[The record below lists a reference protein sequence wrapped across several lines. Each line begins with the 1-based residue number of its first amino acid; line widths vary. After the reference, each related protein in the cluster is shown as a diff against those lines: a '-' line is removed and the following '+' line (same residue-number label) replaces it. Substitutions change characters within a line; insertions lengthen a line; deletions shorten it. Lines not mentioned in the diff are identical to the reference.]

1 MLQQR
6 RTHPVSPLVPNP
18 NPNPN
23 NWHWEARAALEAHWS
38 ASTFE
43 EALQAQVAEQHLTR
57 ARDLVHNYQTFLKGV
72 DKTTGVRHS
81 LAIAEG
87 ALEIALDTLHALAL
101 PARQHTEALRADYD
115 THQAAYSES

>member
-6 RTHPVSPLVPNP
+6 RAQPASSPLPN

-23 NWHWEARAALEAHWS
+23 NWHWEARAALEAHRS

-72 DKTTGVRHS
+72 EKTTGVRHS

-87 ALEIALDTLHALAL
+87 ALDIALDALHALAL
-101 PARQHTEALRADYD
+101 PARQHTEALCTDYD
-115 THQAAYSES
+115 THQATYSES

>member
-6 RTHPVSPLVPNP
+6 RTQPVSPLVPNP
-18 NPNPN
+18 H
-23 NWHWEARAALEAHWS
+23 WHREARAALEAHWS

-57 ARDLVHNYQTFLKGV
+57 ARDLVRNYQTFLEGV
-72 DKTTGVRHS
+72 GKTTSVRNS

-101 PARQHTEALRADYD
+101 PARKHTEALRADYD
-115 THQAAYSES
+115 THQATYSES